1 MNVSPFPRR
10 AGAAASP
17 LQTGAMAKDFPS
29 LLQLFEAMIMDRDTA
44 RRIDPSVVP
53 MPLDQ
58 V

>member
-1 MNVSPFPRR
+1 
-10 AGAAASP
+10 
-17 LQTGAMAKDFPS
+17 MAKDFPS